1 MPKLVTLYI
10 RQAATGFA
18 LSGVFVGLL
27 MYFDVANLWHLVTS
41 VSGGWLAALLLFLF
55 NGVVFAGVQFG
66 IAVMAMAR
74 DDGPDSGRRRSGPV
88 HGLADVLVPIPVPV
102 KDERRMRR

>member
-10 RQAATGFA
+10 RQATMGFA

-27 MYFDVANLWHLVTS
+27 MYFDVANLWHLVTN
-41 VSGGWLAALLLFLF
+41 VSGGWLAAALLFLF
-55 NGVVFAGVQFG
+55 NGIVFGGVQFG

-74 DDGPDSGRRRSGPV
+74 DDDPDSGRRGPEPV
-88 HGLADVLVPIPVPV
+88 RGLADVLVPIPVPV